1 MVIELTQLTAGLYL
15 AASLA
20 TFAGLALPVSPLGRL
35 ATWLLRL
42 GACSHGVAFAL
53 LHTLATPPPLTDLP
67 MAVSLMAWL
76 AVLFALLLM
85 RRGRLES
92 LAGLVAPFAFLGVF
106 YAGLSL
112 RRVVP
117 GGAEPVGGW
126 PHLHVI
132 LASAGIALLG
142 VAGLAGLLF
151 LAEDRRLKAK
161 RRAEWVR
168 RLPSLEALDRVNLLS
183 LALGF
188 PLLTCGVVAGML
200 WTEDM
205 TGRLWA
211 GGAHA
216 TWSALAWA
224 VYLALAVARFGIG
237 WRGREA
243 AASAAAG
250 FAFLLF
256 AVVGV
261 GIAA

>member
-1 MVIELTQLTAGLYL
+1 LVIELHQLTAAFYL

-20 TFAGLALPVSPLGRL
+20 TFAGLALPGSPLGR
-35 ATWLLRL
+35 AAIWLLLR
-42 GACSHGVAFAL
+42 GACSHGIAFAL
-53 LHTLATPPPLTDLP
+53 LHTLTPPPPLTDLP

-76 AVLFALLLM
+76 AVLFALGLV

-92 LAGLVAPFAFLGVF
+92 LAGLVAPFAFLGVV
-106 YAGLSL
+106 YASLSL
-112 RRVVP
+112 RRAVP
-117 GGAEPVGGW
+117 GGGEPVGGW

-132 LASAGIALLG
+132 LTSAGIALLG

-151 LAEDRRLKAK
+151 LGEDRRLKAK
-161 RRAEWVR
+161 RRVGWER

-188 PLLTCGVVAGML
+188 PLLTCGVIAGML
-200 WTEDM
+200 WTEGM

-224 VYLALAVARFGIG
+224 IYLALAVARFGVG

-256 AVVGV
+256 AVIGV
-261 GIAA
+261 GIVA